1 MLVIYGDMEIW
12 IPGASTRHSYL
23 HSLHSLGLFLSL
35 SLSLSLSLF
44 LSTAIYI
51 CFLHLLLEREV
62 YNWGG
67 RGVGNK

>member
-23 HSLHSLGLFLSL
+23 HSLHSLGLFLFL
-35 SLSLSLSLF
+35 SLS

>member
-23 HSLHSLGLFLSL
+23 HSLHSLGLFLFL
-35 SLSLSLSLF
+35 SLS

-51 CFLHLLLEREV
+51 CFLHLFLEREV